1 MHRQFHISR
10 ITFTNSK
17 YCYMEILTSERF
29 FSLMTENLTVTNSE
43 IKCVYEE
50 FIAQVVILNE
60 SENDNRQI
68 YRILNN
74 TRIELVF
81 IESLYRYEQE
91 KKCS

>member
-60 SENDNRQI
+60 SEHDNRQI
-68 YRILNN
+68 YRILGKNGKIDPLK
-74 TRIELVF
+74 TE
-81 IESLYRYEQE
+81 ESAPL
-91 KKCS
+91 KLCV